1 MLVQAFRSL
10 AVGRSVNQNVSI
22 KQRQSGFDEAT
33 YVESFVILNATG
45 GECLEDFGP
54 LRKDQGLAQLIG
66 HELPSP
72 EAARKFL
79 YQFHDESK
87 IEEAQQQLGLGRTSY
102 IPEESSAL
110 HGLAQVNVDLVRE
123 LARRC
128 GDQKIA
134 TIDLDSTVIESW
146 KKEAQ
151 PTYQGGK
158 GYQPALALWAELNV
172 IVADQFRDG
181 NVPSLQEPLPVAK
194 RAFGALPE
202 SIQEYYFRGDSAY
215 YDKDLL
221 GWLRDEERADGP
233 QGADRVLH
241 QCAHESVFKRAH
253 AAAVGFVVEA
263 VSRG

>member
-1 MLVQAFRSL
+1 MEGERGKSL
-10 AVGRSVNQNVSI
+10 LR
-22 KQRQSGFDEAT
+22 RR
-33 YVESFVILNATG
+33 
-45 GECLEDFGP
+45 GEFP

-110 HGLAQVNVDLVRE
+110 NGLAQVNVDLVRE

-146 KKEAQ
+146 KREAQ
-151 PTYQGGK
+151 ATYQGGR
-158 GYQPALALWAELNV
+158 GYQPMLALWAEMNL
-172 IVADQFRDG
+172 IVADEFREG
-181 NVPSLQEPLPVAK
+181 NVPAQQQPLGVAQ
-194 RAFGALPE
+194 RAFEALPE
-202 SIQEYYFRGDSAY
+202 SVTEYYFRGDSACY
-215 YDKDLL
+215 
-221 GWLRDEERADGP
+221 ETE
-233 QGADRVLH
+233 V
-241 QCAHESVFKRAH
+241 
-253 AAAVGFVVEA
+253 AALVAE
-263 VSRG
+263 